1 MLMATYERAGEWRAA
16 LRTQGALVDAARAA
30 ERAGVAAPQLW
41 SDPMRALVT
50 GAGEREDVLRAAE
63 ALRTEAA
70 TLAGDVRL
78 GPPVPRPE
86 KILCVGHNYRDHAA
100 ETKRDLPKVP
110 VIFAKFRNGLLGPHD
125 EVPHPGISEEIDYEG
140 ELAVVIGKTA
150 KNLPAREALDAVAGY
165 MVLNDLSA
173 RDLQRSASQWTAGK
187 ALDGFAP
194 CGPHLLTADEV
205 PDPQALRLT
214 TTVNGV
220 VRQDAST
227 AEMIFSVAEILA
239 YLTSVMTL
247 RPGDVVATG
256 TPGGVGMALE
266 PQQFLAPGDVV
277 EVSILGLGAT
287 RNRIGP
293 RPEVT
298 HV

>member
-1 MLMATYERAGEWRAA
+1 MLLATYERGGEWRAA
-16 LRTQGALVDAARAA
+16 LRTQGALIDAERAA
-30 ERAGVAAPQLW
+30 ERAGVADSRSW
-41 SDPMRALVT
+41 SDPMRVLVSGT
-50 GAGEREDVLRAAE
+50 SEREDVLQAAE
-63 ALRTEAA
+63 TLRKEAA
-70 TLAGDVRL
+70 TLGEVRL

-100 ETKRDLPKVP
+100 ETKRELPQVP
-110 VIFAKFRNGLLGPHD
+110 VIFAKFRNGLLGPED

-150 KNLPAREALDAVAGY
+150 KNLSAGEALDAVAGY

-194 CGPHLLTADEV
+194 CGPHLLSADEV

-214 TTVNGV
+214 TCVNGE

-227 AEMIFSVAEILA
+227 AEMIFGVAEILA

-266 PQQFLAPGDVV
+266 PQQFLEPGDVV

-287 RNRIGP
+287 KNRIGP

-298 HV
+298 NV